1 MTRATARPAV
11 RPAVRPAGRETR
23 AATRPAPAPA
33 AVDDRSRVLT
43 RATLRAAELLD
54 LNGARLAAT
63 LGVSEAGVSR
73 LAAGTRA
80 IDPTSK
86 EGELAALLVRC
97 FRSLDALVGGDD
109 AQRRAWMA
117 APNRA
122 LNGVP
127 RDRIETVQGLVAT
140 VAYLDGMRA
149 PL

>member
-1 MTRATARPAV
+1 MPRPARPTRPAV
-11 RPAVRPAGRETR
+11 
-23 AATRPAPAPA
+23 AARSAPAP
-33 AVDDRSRVLT
+33 VDDRARVLT
-43 RATLRAAELLD
+43 RATLRAADLLD

-73 LAAGTRA
+73 LVAGTRA
-80 IDPTSK
+80 IDPASK
-86 EGELAALLVRC
+86 EGELAALLIRC

-127 RDRIETVQGLVAT
+127 RERIATVQGLVAT
-140 VAYLDGMRA
+140 VAYLDAMRA